1 MIASCLVLSTKHT
14 NKCRK
19 LGFVTEKIGR
29 EPAALEE
36 GYTFGLTTA
45 RACS

>member
-1 MIASCLVLSTKHT
+1 MIVLLLLLSTKHT

-19 LGFVTEKIGR
+19 SGFVTEKTGWKLT
-29 EPAALEE
+29 ALRR
-36 GYTFGLTTA
+36 GYSFGLTTA